1 MIMPISRN
9 FDVYLH
15 TKKSTSSLTSFLR
28 YCKDIT
34 NSLFWE
40 LWECLIM
47 HITNH
52 NITLQETLMPK
63 VLISTRRKLW
73 CLSASKKSTSSLTSF
88 LRYCEDITNLLF
100 LRTLEMLGH
109 PHQNH
114 SINLQ
119 QAFMLICMQKIN
131 FIIHFS

>member
-1 MIMPISRN
+1 MIMPTSRN

-15 TKKSTSSLTSFLR
+15 AKKSTSSLTSFLR

-47 HITNH
+47 PITNH

-63 VLISTRRKLW
+63 VLISTRRKL
-73 CLSASKKSTSSLTSF
+73 
-88 LRYCEDITNLLF
+88 
-100 LRTLEMLGH
+100 
-109 PHQNH
+109 
-114 SINLQ
+114 
-119 QAFMLICMQKIN
+119 
-131 FIIHFS
+131 